1 MTAISDIDVDDGTN
15 EDTNVIYREI
25 SAADVEFLYGRL
37 FIDNAYGPE
46 TEALEISLRV
56 EFWDG
61 SAFVLNTDDDCT
73 VISNVGLG
81 PALSIVPGSYIAPD
95 FAPDALADGDSAIG
109 QGAGLTNITLFG
121 GQTGR
126 SEDGDGDDENDSDR
140 PFIASA
146 PSDVTIPPADVPIG
160 SVLVEFDLGS
170 GLLPAALNFLKYDW
184 RGGAGGSLFDEV
196 PEDLLPAM
204 PTGDVYNDNPRALI
218 EFGSYSGHDR
228 VINWQEM
235 YLGL

>member
-1 MTAISDIDVDDGTN
+1 M
-15 EDTNVIYREI
+15 
-25 SAADVEFLYGRL
+25 
-37 FIDNAYGPE
+37 
-46 TEALEISLRV
+46 
-56 EFWDG
+56 
-61 SAFVLNTDDDCT
+61 LNTDDDCT

-204 PTGDVYNDNPRALI
+204 PTGEVYNDNPRALT